1 MAEQD
6 NGQNPPK
13 LSRFKRWFG
22 EFDPLRVTGG
32 TILGLLVVV
41 AAGFAVTFFSAAQFQ
56 SRVGELSL
64 NGAPL
69 TIWRV
74 DKFRGEFQRSSQQIF
89 SLREEVTELR
99 FKKARQASSL
109 ALLKAEQAASDTSLF
124 SGMLSLRARM
134 MAGDPAAPVGGATP
148 GSLHDAMTDIEQQL
162 ERMPLDRRQ
171 QFADEAQS
179 LRASYQN
186 WNDRLANIG
195 SVTAAIGGYDS
206 QIETFERQIKE
217 TAGSAAKLFGAT
229 TNDVAPE
236 VTERIISI
244 TAELDALHGI
254 WRSWIYGVALWTTDM
269 VVLLLLISMGVLGSS
284 LNLLAVF
291 LVRDNEAM
299 SFGEY
304 PLRLAYGAVTAI
316 VMFIIAKAGIPILA
330 DASKLGSSAPLNPY
344 FISLLA
350 VISGLM
356 SDRAMDSIRSIA
368 TSILQTVGGSDFSRR
383 YARLSIDDATK
394 DTGRTLAGMSR
405 TLGQSEDDT
414 TKLFSGTDT
423 VSPNQQKLISAYLDR
438 PIREL
443 FSDLPAS

>member
-1 MAEQD
+1 
-6 NGQNPPK
+6 
-13 LSRFKRWFG
+13 
-22 EFDPLRVTGG
+22 
-32 TILGLLVVV
+32 
-41 AAGFAVTFFSAAQFQ
+41 
-56 SRVGELSL
+56 
-64 NGAPL
+64 
-69 TIWRV
+69 
-74 DKFRGEFQRSSQQIF
+74 
-89 SLREEVTELR
+89 
-99 FKKARQASSL
+99 
-109 ALLKAEQAASDTSLF
+109 
-124 SGMLSLRARM
+124 
-134 MAGDPAAPVGGATP
+134 
-148 GSLHDAMTDIEQQL
+148 
-162 ERMPLDRRQ
+162 
-171 QFADEAQS
+171 
-179 LRASYQN
+179 
-186 WNDRLANIG
+186 
-195 SVTAAIGGYDS
+195 
-206 QIETFERQIKE
+206 
-217 TAGSAAKLFGAT
+217 
-229 TNDVAPE
+229 
-236 VTERIISI
+236 
-244 TAELDALHGI
+244 
-254 WRSWIYGVALWTTDM
+254 M